1 MQPPSSSGSSS
12 SSRSGPGEHLRFG
25 DQPCNRSHQRFRLSR
40 TQRRQDRTG
49 PRGVSAPSGC
59 WAALSLRCFPVANR
73 SLRQFTDNGLSTFGL
88 VPTDCRGDPVHIEIV
103 SPADR
108 SSDLVEVVDDRVT
121 AFHAEL
127 PDGNSSGVQMMGGRK
142 PSERQTS
149 SMVPRMVAFARCLQ
163 FQVKR

>member
-1 MQPPSSSGSSS
+1 MSS
-12 SSRSGPGEHLRFG
+12 
-25 DQPCNRSHQRFRLSR
+25 
-40 TQRRQDRTG
+40 
-49 PRGVSAPSGC
+49 
-59 WAALSLRCFPVANR
+59 R
-73 SLRQFTDNGLSTFGL
+73 SLRQLRDNGLSTFDF
-88 VPTDCRGDPVHIEIV
+88 VPTNCRGDPVNIEIV
-103 SPADR
+103 RLSDS